1 LLVTNIPS
9 GYSEG
14 HTIIQWPKREQAIVD
29 KSLHMKLN
37 IEQHKDQ
44 GSMQVLRKVKL
55 FMIHLCLSQSWY
67 DYYYGY
73 INSLISIVN
82 TCVRQR
88 NSTSI
93 TRNDII
99 CIKLQKST
107 TWEHHH
113 FTKRKIWAYKTI
125 STPPLLW
132 STCAKPW
139 KWAVMYM
146 CVSGIDFS
154 SFYEF
159 LLDFGTV
166 PTAWYFLFFM
176 LLLLVAYWHYIIII
190 GGILTLYYYYW
201 WHIDIVL
208 LLLVAHWHC
217 IIIIGGILTLYYY
230 YWWHTDIVY
239 YYWWHTDIVLLLLVA
254 YWHCIIIIGGILTS
268 YYYYWWHTDIV
279 LLLLVAYWH
288 CIIIISGQKLILQRP
303 LHFIIQ
309 YYADIHHQYI
319 IEYNVSMPLIIIIQ
333 CQYATNNNNTMSV
346 CHQ

>member
-1 LLVTNIPS
+1 MIPGLCVVQCLVSCVVICRLLLVLFL
-9 GYSEG
+9 
-14 HTIIQWPKREQAIVD
+14 AIV
-29 KSLHMKLN
+29 LLYVLLN
-37 IEQHKDQ
+37 T
-44 GSMQVLRKVKL
+44 
-55 FMIHLCLSQSWY
+55 HLVCSHTHQWFKHV
-67 DYYYGY
+67 G
-73 INSLISIVN
+73 
-82 TCVRQR
+82 QR

-190 GGILTLYYYYW
+190 GGILKLYYYYW

-230 YWWHTDIVY
+230 YWWHTDIV
-239 YYWWHTDIVLLLLVA
+239 LLLLVA
-254 YWHCIIIIGGILTS
+254 YWHCILLCIGDVCQ
-268 YYYYWWHTDIV
+268 HNIV
-279 LLLLVAYWH
+279 
-288 CIIIISGQKLILQRP
+288 
-303 LHFIIQ
+303 
-309 YYADIHHQYI
+309 
-319 IEYNVSMPLIIIIQ
+319 
-333 CQYATNNNNTMSV
+333 
-346 CHQ
+346 

>member
-1 LLVTNIPS
+1 MICRLLLVLFL
-9 GYSEG
+9 
-14 HTIIQWPKREQAIVD
+14 AIVL
-29 KSLHMKLN
+29 LHVLLN
-37 IEQHKDQ
+37 T
-44 GSMQVLRKVKL
+44 
-55 FMIHLCLSQSWY
+55 HLVCSHTHQWFKHV
-67 DYYYGY
+67 G
-73 INSLISIVN
+73 
-82 TCVRQR
+82 QR

-190 GGILTLYYYYW
+190 GGTLTLYYYYW

-208 LLLVAHWHC
+208 LLLVAYWHCILLLVAYWHC

-230 YWWHTDIVY
+230 YWWHTDIV
-239 YYWWHTDIVLLLLVA
+239 LLLLVA
-254 YWHCIIIIGGILTS
+254 YWHR
-268 YYYYWWHTDIV
+268 
-279 LLLLVAYWH
+279 
-288 CIIIISGQKLILQRP
+288 IIIISGILT
-303 LHFIIQ
+303 L
-309 YYADIHHQYI
+309 YYY
-319 IEYNVSMPLIIIIQ
+319 Y
-333 CQYATNNNNTMSV
+333 
-346 CHQ
+346 